1 MIADQRENG
10 ELELFSECEPVIAL
24 SKRMRDEKG
33 SWKTVITAEKV
44 NGTIS
49 MDLGE
54 SSSEKIANRLKN
66 CSSSSEDTQ
75 LKLDPDKK
83 SLPRKFHR

>member
-1 MIADQRENG
+1 MIAEQRENG
-10 ELELFSECEPVIAL
+10 ELELFSECEPVIAS

-49 MDLGE
+49 VDLGE
-54 SSSEKIANRLKN
+54 ENSEKFQIGLGII
-66 CSSSSEDTQ
+66 
-75 LKLDPDKK
+75 LL
-83 SLPRKFHR
+83 LRKHPT